1 MQRVKCTLRTPAHR
15 SVGAGRS
22 SADGRLEHVLDGAR
36 PLHLSLDLG
45 HLARRCIGDGR
56 VCVRARTRV
65 CARVCARARAR
76 GLLYQC
82 QYTLVLH
89 AQLALLLDALG
100 HQQ

>member
-56 VCVRARTRV
+56 VCVRARVR
-65 CARVCARARAR
+65 ARTRAR
-76 GLLYQC
+76 GLAVCCTYQC